1 MVHTEFAF
9 IDDYN
14 EFDIFPMQGVEGVL
28 RAAPHLMSIHE
39 PLWGPWRDTR
49 RGCGTARAL
58 RSPLL
63 QF

>member
-39 PLWGPWRDTR
+39 PLWGR
-49 RGCGTARAL
+49 
-58 RSPLL
+58 
-63 QF
+63 